1 MNKILELLQTID
13 ITGKVIVGIIVG
25 IFFIALVVNIL
36 IKIKYRSI
44 AKHLESR
51 QQRRSG
57 VFKNELLNRI
67 VQDYKA
73 ASSSPYSDVNTQ
85 AIIEKTF
92 MDDLRIYL
100 MGETLV
106 KRSIGLLI
114 VLGLLGTFIGLTI
127 SVSELVAVL
136 LPGTSSASGLDF
148 TSLLE
153 NLAGAAEGMGAAFI
167 TSLSGIALSIV
178 LTILFIVLDCEDE
191 KNKLMVNIEE
201 YLDNVISVAIA
212 KDKETEYT
220 ILNRILR
227 DTFIDFGNKIETS
240 LKDTVNEFGNKLTN
254 VVMDVSLSS
263 QTLDNTIDRF
273 DSCLANFAGSVKD
286 FSEFNTNLRNNVEMM
301 DVSFIK
307 MAESMSSSANLIK
320 NNYDAI
326 EKFSDDVKSAATE
339 MSSFNQKVVDDMQA
353 LVEQVDKSVYAVN
366 KLSSVMRESADTNTK
381 TIENVQDAFV
391 SSFTDVNKEISEM
404 AQKTGEVFLKVMTDS
419 SGEISEKLESSMNDA
434 LTSMDKIIKQFD
446 SNQKIIAETIAAL
459 PAQTMAYNKSTTGQI
474 NRKLDAI
481 KDEVTK

>member
-1 MNKILELLQTID
+1 MNIILDLLQTID

-25 IFFIALVVNIL
+25 IFLVALIVNIL

-73 ASSSPYSDVNTQ
+73 ASISPYSDVNTQ

-106 KRSIGLLI
+106 KRSVSILI

-136 LPGTSSASGLDF
+136 LPGSGAAGSLDW
-148 TSLLE
+148 TLILE
-153 NLAGAAEGMGAAFI
+153 KLAGAAKGMGAAFI
-167 TSLSGIALSIV
+167 TSLVGIAFSVI
-178 LTILFIVLDCEDE
+178 LTVLFIVLDCEDE

-273 DSCLANFAGSVKD
+273 DSCLVNFAGSVKD
-286 FSEFNTNLRNNVEMM
+286 FSDFNTNLRNNVEMM

-307 MAESMSSSANLIK
+307 MAESMASSANLIK

-326 EKFSDDVKSAATE
+326 EKFSTDVKSAATE

-366 KLSSVMRESADTNTK
+366 KLSAVMTESAETNSR

-391 SSFTDVNKEISEM
+391 TSFTEVNTEITQM
-404 AQKTGEVFLKVMTDS
+404 AQKTGEVFSKIMLDS
-419 SGEISEKLESSMNDA
+419 SAEISDLLGKTINDA
-434 LTSMDKIIKQFD
+434 LLNMDKIIKQFD
-446 SNQKIIAETIAAL
+446 GNQKILAETIAAL
-459 PAQTMAYNKSTTGQI
+459 PEQTMAYNKTATGQI

>member
-1 MNKILELLQTID
+1 MEKIMDLFQTID
-13 ITGKVIVGIIVG
+13 ISGKVIVGIIVG
-25 IFFIALVVNIL
+25 IFSIALIVDIL

-106 KRSIGLLI
+106 KRSIGILI

-136 LPGTSSASGLDF
+136 LPGSESAASLDF
-148 TSLLE
+148 TIILE
-153 NLAGAAEGMGAAFI
+153 KLAGAAQGMGAAFI
-167 TSLSGIALSIV
+167 TSLVGISFSII
-178 LTILFIVLDCEDE
+178 LTVLFIVLDCEDE

-273 DSCLANFAGSVKD
+273 DSCLVNFAGSVKD
-286 FSEFNTNLRNNVEMM
+286 FSDFNTNLRNNVEMM

-326 EKFSDDVKSAATE
+326 EKFSADVKSAATE
-339 MSSFNQKVVDDMQA
+339 MSSFNQKVVDDMQS

-366 KLSSVMRESADTNTK
+366 KLSSIMRESAETNSK

-391 SSFTDVNKEISEM
+391 TSFTDVNKEISAM
-404 AQKTGEVFLKVMTDS
+404 AQQTGEVFLKIMMDS
-419 SGEISEKLESSMNDA
+419 SGSISDKLESSMNDA
-434 LTSMDKIIKQFD
+434 LTSMGKIIKQFD

-459 PAQTMAYNKSTTGQI
+459 PAQTMAYNKATTGQI
-474 NRKLDAI
+474 SRKLDAI

>member
-1 MNKILELLQTID
+1 MNTILELLQTID

-25 IFFIALVVNIL
+25 LFSIALIVDIL

-92 MDDLRIYL
+92 MDELKLNL

-106 KRSIGLLI
+106 NRSISILI

-127 SVSELVAVL
+127 SVSELVGVL
-136 LPGTSSASGLDF
+136 LPSSGSASSLDW
-148 TSLLE
+148 TLVLE
-153 NLAGAAEGMGAAFI
+153 KLAGAAKGMGAAFI
-167 TSLSGIALSIV
+167 TSLAGIAFSII
-178 LTILFIVLDCEDE
+178 LTLIFIVLDCEDE

-273 DSCLANFAGSVKD
+273 DSCLAGFAGSIKD
-286 FSEFNTNLRNNVEMM
+286 FSDFNTNLRNNVEMM

-326 EKFSDDVKSAATE
+326 EKFSADVKSAATE
-339 MSSFNQKVVDDMQA
+339 MSSFNQKVVDDMQS

-366 KLSSVMRESADTNTK
+366 KLSSVMKESAETNSK
-381 TIENVQDAFV
+381 TIESVQDAFIT
-391 SSFTDVNKEISEM
+391 SFADVNMEITIM
-404 AQKTGEVFLKVMTDS
+404 AQKTGELFSKIMMDS
-419 SGEISEKLESSMNDA
+419 TIEISGKLEKSMND
-434 LTSMDKIIKQFD
+434 TMQSIDKIVKQFD
-446 SNQKIIAETIAAL
+446 GNQKILAETIAAL
-459 PAQTMAYNKSTTGQI
+459 PEQTMAYNKSTTGQI

-481 KDEVTK
+481 KDEITK

>member
-1 MNKILELLQTID
+1 MNTILELLRTID
-13 ITGKVIVGIIVG
+13 ITGKIIVGIIVG
-25 IFFIALVVNIL
+25 IFFIALIVDIL

-73 ASSSPYSDVNTQ
+73 ASISPYSDVNTQ

-92 MDDLRIYL
+92 MDELRIYL

-106 KRSIGLLI
+106 KRSVSILI

-136 LPGTSSASGLDF
+136 LPGSGSAGSLDW
-148 TSLLE
+148 TLILE
-153 NLAGAAEGMGAAFI
+153 KLAGAAKGMGAAFI
-167 TSLSGIALSIV
+167 TSLVGIGFSIL
-178 LTILFIVLDCEDE
+178 LTIIFIVLDCEDE

-286 FSEFNTNLRNNVEMM
+286 FSDFNTNLRNNVEMM

-326 EKFSDDVKSAATE
+326 EKFSIDVKSAATE

-366 KLSSVMRESADTNTK
+366 KLSAVMKDSAETNSK

-391 SSFTDVNKEISEM
+391 TSFTDVNKEIAAM
-404 AQKTGEVFLKVMTDS
+404 AQKTGEVFSKIMMDS
-419 SGEISEKLESSMNDA
+419 SVDISDKLEKSMNDA
-434 LTSMDKIIKQFD
+434 LMSMDKIIKQFD
-446 SNQKIIAETIAAL
+446 GNQKIIAETIAAL
-459 PAQTMAYNKSTTGQI
+459 PAQTMAYNKAATGQI
-474 NRKLDAI
+474 NRKLDSI